1 MSRLTLLKV
10 VQNYLDY
17 VDGFTVDSI
26 QDSEEAQQAA
36 NIAEHVYYRLID
48 KNRDTPSRMYVGSLD
63 ASLDITKPCI
73 LRIPV
78 EVNRVHGSEISYNT
92 STDGGVQWSIV
103 KYVSPEEFLRAT
115 SISTTGQNK
124 EVMEVNGVPFVILND
139 RFPYYCT
146 TFDDETL
153 VFDSYHSEYDDT
165 LQESKTRVIGTQ
177 SVVFLQEDDFVI
189 PLPDRMH
196 SGYCDAV
203 INECCEALRDIQK
216 PTVARYANAFMAKM
230 QQSQK
235 RIGDTPSPL
244 KKRYG
249 RRSYGGC

>member
-36 NIAEHVYYRLID
+36 NIAEHVFYRVID
-48 KNRDTPSRMYVGSLD
+48 KNRDTPSQMFVGSL
-63 ASLDITKPCI
+63 SGILDDTRPCV
-73 LRIPV
+73 LRIPD
-78 EVNRVHGSEISYNT
+78 EVNRIHDSVISYNVA
-92 STDGGVQWSIV
+92 TDGGVFWQTV
-103 KYVSPEEFLRAT
+103 HLVSPEEFLKVV
-115 SISTTGQNK
+115 SISTEPENT
-124 EVMEVNGVPFVILND
+124 EVMEVNGIPFVILND
-139 RFPYYCT
+139 RFPMYCT

-153 VFDSYHSEYDDT
+153 IFDSYHKEYDDT
-165 LQESKTRVIGTQ
+165 LQESKSRVIGTQ
-177 SVVFLQEDDFVI
+177 STVFLQQDDFVI

-235 RIGDTPSPL
+235 RVGDKHAI
-244 KKRYG
+244 KKKFG
-249 RRSYGGC
+249 RR

>member
-17 VDGFTVDSI
+17 VDGFQVDSI
-26 QDSEEAQQAA
+26 ADSEEAQQAA
-36 NIAEHVYYRLID
+36 SIAEHVFYRLID

-63 ASLDITKPCI
+63 ASLDVGKPC
-73 LRIPV
+73 LLKIP
-78 EVNRVHGSEISYNT
+78 EAVNRIHNSEISYNVST
-92 STDGGVQWSIV
+92 SEGVLWQTV
-103 KYVSPEEFLRAT
+103 KLIAPEEFLKVVSVSSDADNT
-115 SISTTGQNK
+115 
-124 EVMEVNGVPFVILND
+124 EVMEVNGIPFVILND
-139 RFPYYCT
+139 RFPMYCC

-153 VFDSYHSEYDDT
+153 VFDSYHKDYDDT
-165 LQESKTRVIGTQ
+165 LQESKSRVIGTQ
-177 SVVFLQEDDFVI
+177 SVVFLQSDDFVI

-216 PTVARYANAFMAKM
+216 PTVARYANAFMSKM

-235 RIGDTPSPL
+235 RIGDKHSIQ
-244 KKRYG
+244 KKYG
-249 RRSYGGC
+249 RR

>member
-17 VDGFTVDSI
+17 VDGFSIDSI

-63 ASLDITKPCI
+63 ASLDMTKPCI
-73 LRIPV
+73 LRIPSD
-78 EVNRVHGSEISYNT
+78 VNRIHDSVVSYNVD
-92 STDGGVQWSIV
+92 TDGGVFWQTVQYI
-103 KYVSPEEFLRAT
+103 SPEEFLKVV
-115 SISTTGQNK
+115 SISTEPSNT
-124 EVMEVNGVPFVILND
+124 EVMEVNGIPFVILND
-139 RFPYYCT
+139 RFPMYCT
-146 TFDDETL
+146 SFDDEEL
-153 VFDSYHSEYDDT
+153 VFDSYHSLYDDT

-235 RIGDTPSPL
+235 RVGDKHAI
-244 KKRYG
+244 KKKFG
-249 RRSYGGC
+249 RR